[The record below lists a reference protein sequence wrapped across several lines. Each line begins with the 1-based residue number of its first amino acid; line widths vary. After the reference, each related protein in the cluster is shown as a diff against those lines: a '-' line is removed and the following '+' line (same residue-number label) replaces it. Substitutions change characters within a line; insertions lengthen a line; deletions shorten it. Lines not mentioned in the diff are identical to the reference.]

1 MSWTCS
7 DVRHDPA
14 GLMDLQ
20 SRSGLAQI
28 KPQSSRVMLQVKGH
42 QKARS
47 VPCPELQTD
56 RRTFST
62 GDPRQSKETSRTGKG
77 HRHVYGF
84 GACEADV
91 PLQAVLLKLSKLL
104 KQNCPLQMTNYF
116 FKIVIW
122 LHCWLLHFKSNQITN
137 YFTFKLLSS
146 LHYFSSYQ
154 I

>member
-1 MSWTCS
+1 MSWTCG

-28 KPQSSRVMLQVKGH
+28 EPQRSCIMLQVKGH
-42 QKARS
+42 QQARS

-56 RRTFST
+56 RRAFSI

-77 HRHVYGF
+77 HRHIYGF

-91 PLQAVLLKLSKLL
+91 PLQAVLGKSLKKTIG
-104 KQNCPLQMTNYF
+104 PLQMTNYF
-116 FKIVIW
+116 FKM
-122 LHCWLLHFKSNQITN
+122 
-137 YFTFKLLSS
+137 
-146 LHYFSSYQ
+146 
-154 I
+154 